1 VRTRIEN
8 GTIVTADSTF
18 PGDLLLDGE
27 TIAAIEPPG
36 AFADALVDRVIDAAG
51 RYVMPGGIDAHTH
64 LDMPLDD
71 EVSSADDFE
80 SGTIAAA
87 IGGTT
92 AIVDY
97 ATQTRGGSLAEAL
110 ETWQA
115 KAAGRA
121 AIDYGFHMIVSD
133 YRPEVAVEL
142 DQIVAAGVPSFKLF
156 MAYPD
161 RLMLDDGAIFRVML
175 AARENGARVCLHAE
189 NGHVIEVLVERALA
203 AGHTAPRWHAETRPA
218 RAEAEA
224 VHRAAALAEIAG
236 SPVFIVHLSSA
247 EALEEVERAQARGV
261 DLAAETCMQY
271 LCLSD
276 ECYDQPDF
284 GGARYV
290 MSPPLRDASSQR
302 PLWRGLA
309 VGSISTV
316 ATDHCPFR
324 LADKERGRDDFSRI
338 PNGAPGIEQR
348 LLLLWHEGVRSR
360 LLTMNRFVEVVA
372 TAPARL
378 FGLYPKKG
386 TLAVGSDA
394 DLLLWDPE
402 RKTTLSAAT
411 HASRV
416 DYEPYE
422 GKKVTGGPA
431 TVLLRGE
438 IVVEA
443 GRFVGRAG
451 AGRFLRRDPRPD

>member
-1 VRTRIEN
+1 MRTRIEN
-8 GTIVTADSTF
+8 GTIVTAESTF
-18 PGDLLLDGE
+18 PGDLLIDGE

-36 AFADALVDRVIDAAG
+36 VLGSAFVDRVVDAAG
-51 RYVMPGGIDAHTH
+51 RYVMPGGVDAHTH

-71 EVSSADDFE
+71 AVSSADDFE

-87 IGGTT
+87 VGGTT
-92 AIVDY
+92 SIVDY

-110 ETWQA
+110 ETWHA

-133 YRPEVAVEL
+133 YRPEVADEL
-142 DQIVAAGVPSFKLF
+142 DAMVAAGVPSFKLF

-161 RLMLDDGAIFRVML
+161 RLMLDDGAIFRVLL
-175 AARENGARVCLHAE
+175 AARENGGRVCLHAE

-203 AGHTAPRWHAETRPA
+203 AGRTAPRWHAETRPA

-236 SPVFIVHLSSA
+236 APVFIVHLSSA
-247 EALEEVERAQARGV
+247 EALEEVERAQERGV
-261 DLAAETCMQY
+261 ELAAETCPQY

-276 ECYDQPDF
+276 ERYDAPGF
-284 GGARYV
+284 EGARYV

-309 VGSISTV
+309 TGSISTV

-324 LADKERGRDDFSRI
+324 LADKARGRDDFSRI

-348 LLLLWHEGVRSR
+348 LLLLWNEGVRTGV
-360 LLTMNRFVEVVA
+360 LTMNRFVEVVA
-372 TAPARL
+372 TAPARI
-378 FGLYPKKG
+378 FGLHPRKG
-386 TLAVGSDA
+386 TLAVGGDA
-394 DLLLWDPE
+394 DLLIWDPE
-402 RKTTLSAAT
+402 RPVTLAAAT
-411 HASRV
+411 HSSRV

-422 GKKVTGGPA
+422 GRELLGGPER
-431 TVLLRGE
+431 VLARGE
-438 IVVEA
+438 MVVEG

-451 AGRFLRRDPRPD
+451 AGRFLPRAPRSG